1 MTRKE
6 YNGWTN
12 YETWAVALW
21 LDNEEGS
28 QRYWQERA
36 EEYVKTDGKEDAP
49 RGLADEIK
57 EQHKEANPVP
67 DGTVFSDL
75 MSAALSEVN
84 WYEIAGHYVAEVEVE
99 EESDDADEVDAPATP
114 LSP

>member
-21 LDNEEGS
+21 LDNEQGS

-36 EEYVKTDGKEDAP
+36 EEYVKTDGKEDAS
-49 RGLADEIK
+49 RGLADELK
-57 EQHKEANPVP
+57 EQHEEANPVT
-67 DGTVFSDL
+67 DASVFSDL
-75 MSAALSEVN
+75 MGAALSEVN
-84 WYEIAGHYVAEVEVE
+84 WFEIAQHYVDEVEVE
-99 EESDDADEVDAPATP
+99 AEETETEEA
-114 LSP
+114 

>member
-28 QRYWQERA
+28 QRYWQEQA
-36 EEYVKTDGKEDAP
+36 EDLMRSNDNEKDTATSE
-49 RGLADEIK
+49 LACMLE
-57 EQHKEANPVP
+57 EHHQEANPVP

-75 MSAALSEVN
+75 MSAALSEVD
-84 WYEIAGHYVAEVEVE
+84 WFEIAEHYVGEVEVE
-99 EESDDADEVDAPATP
+99 EEASV
-114 LSP
+114 